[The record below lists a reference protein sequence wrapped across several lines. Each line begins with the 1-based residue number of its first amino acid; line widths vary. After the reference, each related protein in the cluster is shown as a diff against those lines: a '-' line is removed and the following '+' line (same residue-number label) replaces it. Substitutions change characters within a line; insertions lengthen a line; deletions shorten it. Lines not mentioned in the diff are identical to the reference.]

1 MIPDIK
7 FSDLYLLELRNIPNM
22 TENQEQGSGPG
33 IPALSCLVHTCAML
47 SGFSRLRLYDPM
59 GCIPPGSSV
68 HEISQ
73 ARMLDGI
80 TISSSGGS
88 F

>member
-33 IPALSCLVHTCAML
+33 IPALSCLVHTCAVL
-47 SGFSRLRLYDPM
+47 SGFSR
-59 GCIPPGSSV
+59 V
-68 HEISQ
+68 
-73 ARMLDGI
+73 
-80 TISSSGGS
+80 
-88 F
+88 

>member
-47 SGFSRLRLYDPM
+47 RLYDPM